1 MPEPAP
7 EPEPEP
13 EPGPDPAPEPEPEP
27 EPEPTPDPGP
37 DMNAAVV
44 VTQSG
49 SKYHY
54 DWCPTLSRSKNLIE
68 MPAWQAAERGYG
80 ACKVCNPPA

>member
-1 MPEPAP
+1 
-7 EPEPEP
+7 
-13 EPGPDPAPEPEPEP
+13 
-27 EPEPTPDPGP
+27 
-37 DMNAAVV
+37 MNAAVV